1 MFRKYTLFVRKSKR
15 TFCFFVTFVLPNQ
28 RVMKRIV
35 SIIILCCGCLHL
47 SAQTYDELITRA
59 MDAVEKDSLYQAEG
73 LFKQALKLEPANMRN
88 ALLFSNLGT
97 VQRRMGK
104 NKEALE
110 SYSLA
115 LNLTP
120 YSITILLNRAS
131 LSLEM
136 DYLDKAYLDYCN
148 VLDLDAQNKEALQ
161 FRAYIYMRR
170 RQYAEARMDYRAL
183 LEILPDD
190 KTARIGMA
198 MVNQKDRRYRESLEE
213 FNRLIVDYPKDVSL
227 LKARAELEVEM
238 GTLEMALLDLE
249 NAVKLAPNDEEIYV
263 MCGEI
268 YLAQGRKREAYVA
281 FEKAIEL
288 GVPRPQLQEQLKAS
302 KGK

>member
-1 MFRKYTLFVRKSKR
+1 
-15 TFCFFVTFVLPNQ
+15 
-28 RVMKRIV
+28 MKIFH
-35 SIIILCCGCLHL
+35 LCIAMMLACLQL

-59 MDAVEKDSLYQAEG
+59 MDAVEKDSLYQAEVF
-73 LFKQALKLEPANMRN
+73 FKKALKLEPANMRN

-97 VQRRMGK
+97 IQRRMGK

-120 YSITILLNRAS
+120 YSVTMLLNRAS
-131 LSLEM
+131 LYLDM
-136 DYLDKAYLDYCN
+136 DYLDKAYLDYCT
-148 VLDLDAQNKEALQ
+148 VIDLDAKNQEALQ

-170 RQYAEARMDYRAL
+170 RQYQDAKNDYQSL
-183 LEILPDD
+183 LEVIPDD

-198 MVNQKDRRYRESLEE
+198 MVNQKMLRYRDSLEE
-213 FNRLIVDYPKDVSL
+213 FNRLIVDYPKDASL
-227 LKARAELEVEM
+227 LKARAELEVDM
-238 GTLEMALLDLE
+238 SSLEMALLDLE
-249 NAVKLAPNDEEIYV
+249 SAAKLTPGDADIYV

-268 YLAQGRKREAYVA
+268 YLAQGRKREAYRA

-288 GVPRPQLQEQLKAS
+288 GVPRPLLQDKLKDS
-302 KGK
+302 KK

>member
-1 MFRKYTLFVRKSKR
+1 
-15 TFCFFVTFVLPNQ
+15 
-28 RVMKRIV
+28 MKRVQLLIV
-35 SIIILCCGCLHL
+35 ACFMGLQLF
-47 SAQTYDELITRA
+47 AQTYDELINHA
-59 MDAVEKDSLYQAEG
+59 MDALEKDSLYQAEWY
-73 LFKQALKLEPANMRN
+73 LKEALQLEPANMRN

-97 VQRRMGK
+97 VQRRMGR

-120 YSITILLNRAS
+120 YSITMLLNRAS
-131 LSLEM
+131 LYLEM
-136 DYLDKAYLDYCN
+136 DYLDKAYVDYCN
-148 VLDLDAQNKEALQ
+148 VIDLDAKNTEALQ

-170 RQYAEARMDYRAL
+170 RQYQEAKNDYQSL
-183 LEILPDD
+183 LETLPDD

-198 MVNQKDRRYRESLEE
+198 MVNQKMQRYREALEE

-227 LKARAELEVEM
+227 LKARVELEVDM
-238 GTLEMALLDLE
+238 NTLDLALLDLE
-249 NAVKLAPNDEEIYV
+249 NAVRMAPNDAELYV

-281 FEKAIEL
+281 FEKAVEL
-288 GVPRPQLQEQLKAS
+288 GIPRPQLQDQLKAS

>member
-1 MFRKYTLFVRKSKR
+1 
-15 TFCFFVTFVLPNQ
+15 
-28 RVMKRIV
+28 MKRIIY
-35 SIIILCCGCLHL
+35 IIVLCCSCLQL

-73 LFKQALKLEPANMRN
+73 WFKKALQLEPANMRN

-120 YSITILLNRAS
+120 YSVTMLLNRAS
-131 LSLEM
+131 LYLEM
-136 DYLDKAYLDYCN
+136 DYLDKAYVDYCN
-148 VLDLDAQNKEALQ
+148 VIDLDATNTEALG

-170 RQYAEARMDYRAL
+170 RQYTDAKVDYQRVL
-183 LEILPDD
+183 KEVSDD

-198 MVNQKDRRYRESLEE
+198 MANQKLQRYRESLEE

-238 GTLEMALLDLE
+238 GTLEVALLDLE
-249 NAVKLAPNDEEIYV
+249 NAAKLAPNDEEIYV

-302 KGK
+302 KK

>member
-1 MFRKYTLFVRKSKR
+1 
-15 TFCFFVTFVLPNQ
+15 
-28 RVMKRIV
+28 MKRIR
-35 SIIILCCGCLHL
+35 IIIIGLLACFQL
-47 SAQTYDELITRA
+47 SAQTYDELITSA
-59 MDAVEKDSLYQAEG
+59 MTAIEKDSLYQAEG
-73 LFKQALKLEPANMRN
+73 YLKKALQLEPANMRN

-120 YSITILLNRAS
+120 YSITMLLNRAS
-131 LSLEM
+131 LYLDM
-136 DYLDKAYLDYCN
+136 DYLDKAYVDYCN
-148 VLDLDAQNKEALQ
+148 VIDLGAKNTEALQ

-170 RQYAEARMDYRAL
+170 RQYQDAKNDYQSL
-183 LEILPDD
+183 LEIVPDD

-198 MVNQKDRRYRESLEE
+198 MVNQKMQRYREALEE
-213 FNRLIVDYPKDVSL
+213 FNRLIVDYPKDASL
-227 LKARAELEVEM
+227 LKARAELEVDLN
-238 GTLEMALLDLE
+238 TLDLALLDLE
-249 NAVKLAPNDEEIYV
+249 NAVRLTPNDAELYV

-281 FEKAIEL
+281 FEKAVEL
-288 GVPRPQLQEQLKAS
+288 GVPRPQLQGQLKAS

>member
-1 MFRKYTLFVRKSKR
+1 MVSKVCITFALQQVRM
-15 TFCFFVTFVLPNQ
+15 
-28 RVMKRIV
+28 MKRIKL
-35 SIIILCCGCLHL
+35 ILIAVFACFQL

-59 MDAVEKDSLYQAEG
+59 MNAVESDSLYQAETW
-73 LFKQALKLEPANMRN
+73 FKKALQLEPANMRN

-97 VQRRMGK
+97 IQRRMGK

-120 YSITILLNRAS
+120 YSITMLLNRAS
-131 LSLEM
+131 LYLDM
-136 DYLDKAYLDYCN
+136 DYLDKAYVDYCN
-148 VLDLDAQNKEALQ
+148 VIDLDAKNQEALG

-170 RQYAEARMDYRAL
+170 RQYQDARNDYQKL
-183 LEILPDD
+183 LEVVPGD

-198 MVNQKDRRYRESLEE
+198 MVNQKLQRYRESLEE

-238 GTLEMALLDLE
+238 NTLELALLDLE
-249 NAVKLAPNDEEIYV
+249 SAVKMAPNDAEIYV
-263 MCGEI
+263 MCGDI
-268 YLAQGRKREAYVA
+268 YLAQGRNREAYVA
-281 FEKAIEL
+281 YEKAVEL
-288 GVPRPQLQEQLKAS
+288 GVPRPELQDRLKAS
-302 KGK
+302 KKK

>member
-1 MFRKYTLFVRKSKR
+1 M
-15 TFCFFVTFVLPNQ
+15 FVLPLHLKTK
-28 RVMKRIV
+28 VMMKRVKMIIV
-35 SIIILCCGCLHL
+35 GMLVCLQL
-47 SAQTYDELITRA
+47 SAQAYDEWITRA
-59 MDAVEKDSLYQAEG
+59 MDAVEKDSFYRAEEY
-73 LFKQALKLEPANMRN
+73 FKKALQLEPANVRN

-97 VQRRMGK
+97 IQRRMGK

-120 YSITILLNRAS
+120 SSITMLLNRAS
-131 LSLEM
+131 LYLEM
-136 DYLDKAYLDYCN
+136 DYLDKAYMDYCHVIDLEDKN
-148 VLDLDAQNKEALQ
+148 VEALQ

-170 RQYAEARMDYRAL
+170 RQYQEARNDYQRL
-183 LEILPDD
+183 LETVPGD

-198 MVNQKDRRYRESLEE
+198 MVNQKMLRYRESLEE
-213 FNRLIVDYPKDVSL
+213 FNRLIVDYPKDASL

-238 GTLEMALLDLE
+238 NSLEMALLDLE
-249 NAVKLAPNDEEIYV
+249 AALKLTPNDADIYV

-268 YLAQGRKREAYVA
+268 YLLQERKREAYVA

-288 GVPRPQLQEQLKAS
+288 GVPRPQLQDKLKAS
-302 KGK
+302 KR

>member
-1 MFRKYTLFVRKSKR
+1 
-15 TFCFFVTFVLPNQ
+15 
-28 RVMKRIV
+28 MKRLNVLWIGLLACV
-35 SIIILCCGCLHL
+35 QVF
-47 SAQTYDELITRA
+47 AQSYDDLITRA
-59 MDAVEKDSLYQAEG
+59 MDAVEKDSLYQAEN
-73 LFKQALKLEPANMRN
+73 LFKQALKLEPSNMRN

-120 YSITILLNRAS
+120 YSVTMLLNRGS
-131 LSLEM
+131 LYLDM
-136 DYLDKAYLDYCN
+136 DHLDKAYLDYCN
-148 VLDLDAQNKEALQ
+148 VIDLDAKNVEALQ

-170 RQYAEARMDYRAL
+170 RQYQDAKNDFQRL
-183 LEILPDD
+183 LENAPDH

-198 MVNQKDRRYRESLEE
+198 MVNQKLQHYRESLEE
-213 FNRLIVDYPKDVSL
+213 LNRLVVDYPKDASL
-227 LKARAELEVEM
+227 LKARAELEIEM
-238 GTLEMALLDLE
+238 NSLEMALLDLE
-249 NAVKLAPNDEEIYV
+249 SAAKLDPDDAEIYV

-268 YLAQGRKREAYVA
+268 YLAQERKREAYRA

-288 GVPRPQLQEQLKAS
+288 GVPRPQLEDRLKAS

>member
-1 MFRKYTLFVRKSKR
+1 
-15 TFCFFVTFVLPNQ
+15 
-28 RVMKRIV
+28 MKRIIY
-35 SIIILCCGCLHL
+35 IIVLCCSCLQL

-59 MDAVEKDSLYQAEG
+59 MDAVEKDSLYQAEEW
-73 LFKQALKLEPANMRN
+73 FKKALQLEPANMRN

-120 YSITILLNRAS
+120 YSVTMLLNRAS
-131 LSLEM
+131 LYLEM
-136 DYLDKAYLDYCN
+136 DYLDKAFVDYCN
-148 VLDLDAQNKEALQ
+148 VIDLDATNTEALG

-170 RQYAEARMDYRAL
+170 RQYTDAKADYQRVL
-183 LEILPDD
+183 KEVSDD

-198 MVNQKDRRYRESLEE
+198 MANQKLQRYRESLEE

-238 GTLEMALLDLE
+238 GTLEVALLDLE
-249 NAVKLAPNDEEIYV
+249 NAAKLAPNDEEIYV

-288 GVPRPQLQEQLKAS
+288 GVPRLQLQEQLKAS
-302 KGK
+302 KK

>member
-1 MFRKYTLFVRKSKR
+1 
-15 TFCFFVTFVLPNQ
+15 
-28 RVMKRIV
+28 MKRIYLYMV
-35 SIIILCCGCLHL
+35 MMLACCHL
-47 SAQTYDELITRA
+47 SAQTYDELIVRA
-59 MDAVEKDSLYQAEG
+59 MSAVEKDSLYQAET
-73 LFKQALKLEPANMRN
+73 LFKEALKKEPANLRN

-97 VQRRMGK
+97 IQRRMGK

-120 YSITILLNRAS
+120 YSKTMLLNRAS
-131 LSLEM
+131 LYLEM
-136 DYLDKAYLDYCN
+136 DYLDKAYVDYCN
-148 VLDLDAQNKEALQ
+148 VIDLDAKNQEALQ

-170 RQYAEARMDYRAL
+170 REYQEAKNDYQRL
-183 LEILPDD
+183 LEVVPGD

-198 MVNQKDRRYRESLEE
+198 MVNQKLQRYRESLEE

-238 GTLEMALLDLE
+238 KTLELALLDLE
-249 NAVKLAPNDEEIYV
+249 CAVKLAPNDAEIFV
-263 MCGEI
+263 MCGDI
-268 YLAQGRKREAYVA
+268 YMAQGRKREAYRA

-288 GVPRPQLQEQLKAS
+288 GIPRPELQERLKAS
-302 KGK
+302 KK

>member
-1 MFRKYTLFVRKSKR
+1 
-15 TFCFFVTFVLPNQ
+15 
-28 RVMKRIV
+28 MKRV
-35 SIIILCCGCLHL
+35 YLYFVAMLACFQL

-73 LFKQALKLEPANMRN
+73 WFKQALKLEPSNMRN

-104 NKEALE
+104 HKEAIE

-120 YSITILLNRAS
+120 YSITMLLNRAS
-131 LSLEM
+131 LYLDM
-136 DYLDKAYLDYCN
+136 DYLDKAYVDYCN
-148 VLDLDAQNKEALQ
+148 VIDLDDKNQEALQ

-170 RQYAEARMDYRAL
+170 RQYQEAKNDYQKL
-183 LEILPDD
+183 LEAAPGD
-190 KTARIGMA
+190 KMARLGMA
-198 MVNQKDRRYRESLEE
+198 MVNQKMVRYRESLEE
-213 FNRLIVDYPKDVSL
+213 LNRLIVDYPKDVSL
-227 LKARAELEVEM
+227 LKARAELEVDM
-238 GTLEMALLDLE
+238 NSLEMALLDLE
-249 NAVKLAPNDEEIYV
+249 SAAKLDPNDADIYV

-268 YLAQGRKREAYVA
+268 YLVQERKREAYRA

-288 GVPRPQLQEQLKAS
+288 GVPRPELQDRLKAS
-302 KGK
+302 KK

>member
-1 MFRKYTLFVRKSKR
+1 
-15 TFCFFVTFVLPNQ
+15 
-28 RVMKRIV
+28 MKRVQLLIV
-35 SIIILCCGCLHL
+35 AYFMGLQLF
-47 SAQTYDELITRA
+47 AQTYDELINHV
-59 MDAVEKDSLYQAEG
+59 MDAIEKDSLYQAEG
-73 LFKQALKLEPANMRN
+73 YLKKALQLEPANMRN

-97 VQRRMGK
+97 VQRRMGR

-120 YSITILLNRAS
+120 YSITMLLNRAS
-131 LSLEM
+131 LYLEM
-136 DYLDKAYLDYCN
+136 DYLDKAYVDYCN
-148 VLDLDAQNKEALQ
+148 VIDLDAKNTEALQ

-170 RQYAEARMDYRAL
+170 RQYQEAKNDYQSL
-183 LEILPDD
+183 LETLPDD

-198 MVNQKDRRYRESLEE
+198 MVNQKMQRYREALEE

-227 LKARAELEVEM
+227 LKARVELEVDM
-238 GTLEMALLDLE
+238 NTLDLALLDLE
-249 NAVKLAPNDEEIYV
+249 NAVRMAPNDAELYV

-281 FEKAIEL
+281 FEKAVEL
-288 GVPRPQLQEQLKAS
+288 GIPRPQLQNQLKAS

>member
-1 MFRKYTLFVRKSKR
+1 
-15 TFCFFVTFVLPNQ
+15 
-28 RVMKRIV
+28 MKRIIY
-35 SIIILCCGCLHL
+35 IIVLCCSCLQL

-59 MDAVEKDSLYQAEG
+59 MDAVEKDSLYQAEEW
-73 LFKQALKLEPANMRN
+73 FKKALQLEPANMRN

-120 YSITILLNRAS
+120 YSVTMLLNRAS
-131 LSLEM
+131 LYLEM
-136 DYLDKAYLDYCN
+136 DYLDKAFVDYCN
-148 VLDLDAQNKEALQ
+148 VIDLDATNTEALG

-170 RQYAEARMDYRAL
+170 RQYTDAKADYQGVL
-183 LEILPDD
+183 KEVSDD

-198 MVNQKDRRYRESLEE
+198 MANQKLQRYRESLEE
-213 FNRLIVDYPKDVSL
+213 FNRLIVDYPEDVSL

-238 GTLEMALLDLE
+238 GTLEVALLDLE
-249 NAVKLAPNDEEIYV
+249 NAAKLAPNDEEIYV

-268 YLAQGRKREAYVA
+268 YLLQERKREAYVA

-288 GVPRPQLQEQLKAS
+288 GVPRPQLQDKLKAS
-302 KGK
+302 KR

>member
-1 MFRKYTLFVRKSKR
+1 
-15 TFCFFVTFVLPNQ
+15 
-28 RVMKRIV
+28 MKRVKFLLLGWLVCIQ
-35 SIIILCCGCLHL
+35 L
-47 SAQTYDELITRA
+47 SAQTYDDLIARA
-59 MDAVEKDSLYQAEG
+59 MDAVEKDSLYQAENW
-73 LFKQALKLEPANMRN
+73 FKEALKLEPANMRN

-97 VQRRMGK
+97 IQRRMGK

-120 YSITILLNRAS
+120 YSVTMLLNRAS
-131 LSLEM
+131 LYLEM
-136 DYLDKAYLDYCN
+136 DYLDKAYVDYCN
-148 VLDLDAQNKEALQ
+148 VIDMDNKNKEALQ

-170 RQYAEARMDYRAL
+170 RQYAEARMDYRSL
-183 LEILPDD
+183 LEVVPDD

-198 MVNQKDRRYRESLEE
+198 MVNQKDKRYRESLEE

-238 GTLEMALLDLE
+238 NSLDMALLDLE
-249 NAVKLAPNDEEIYV
+249 SAVKMAPNDAEIYV
-263 MCGEI
+263 MSGEI
-268 YLAQGRKREAYVA
+268 YLALGRKREAYTV

-288 GVPRPQLQEQLKAS
+288 GVPRPLLQEQLKAS

>member
-1 MFRKYTLFVRKSKR
+1 
-15 TFCFFVTFVLPNQ
+15 
-28 RVMKRIV
+28 MKRVQLLIV
-35 SIIILCCGCLHL
+35 AYFMGLQLF
-47 SAQTYDELITRA
+47 AQTYDELINHA
-59 MDAVEKDSLYQAEG
+59 MDAIEKDSLYQAEG
-73 LFKQALKLEPANMRN
+73 YLKKALQLEPANMRN

-97 VQRRMGK
+97 VQRRMGR

-120 YSITILLNRAS
+120 YSITMLLNRAS
-131 LSLEM
+131 LYLEM
-136 DYLDKAYLDYCN
+136 DYLDKAYVDYCN
-148 VLDLDAQNKEALQ
+148 VIDLDAKNTEALQ

-170 RQYAEARMDYRAL
+170 RQYQEAKNDYQSL
-183 LEILPDD
+183 LETLPDD

-198 MVNQKDRRYRESLEE
+198 MVNQKMQRYREALEE

-227 LKARAELEVEM
+227 LKARVELEVDM
-238 GTLEMALLDLE
+238 NTLDLALLDLE
-249 NAVKLAPNDEEIYV
+249 NAVRMAPNDAELYV

-281 FEKAIEL
+281 FEKAVEL
-288 GVPRPQLQEQLKAS
+288 GIPRPQLQDQLKAS

>member
-1 MFRKYTLFVRKSKR
+1 
-15 TFCFFVTFVLPNQ
+15 
-28 RVMKRIV
+28 MKRIIY
-35 SIIILCCGCLHL
+35 IIVLCCSCLQL

-59 MDAVEKDSLYQAEG
+59 MDAVEKDSLYQAEEW
-73 LFKQALKLEPANMRN
+73 FKKALQLEPANMRN

-120 YSITILLNRAS
+120 YSVTMLLNRAS
-131 LSLEM
+131 LYLEM
-136 DYLDKAYLDYCN
+136 DYLDKAFVDYCN
-148 VLDLDAQNKEALQ
+148 VIDLDATNTEALG

-170 RQYAEARMDYRAL
+170 RQYTDAKADYQRVL
-183 LEILPDD
+183 KEVSDD

-198 MVNQKDRRYRESLEE
+198 MANQKLQRYRESLEE

-238 GTLEMALLDLE
+238 GTLEVALLDLE
-249 NAVKLAPNDEEIYV
+249 NAAKLASNDEEIYV

-302 KGK
+302 KK